1 MSADFSRW
9 AKLYAQARPT
19 YPPALFEYLA
29 GLCERHDV
37 AWDCATG
44 NGQAAHGLADHFG
57 RVVASDWSF
66 DQIREAVRH
75 PRIAYR
81 VATAE
86 RPALPDASLDLV
98 TVAAAIHWFDLE
110 AFYRELTHVLRGG
123 GVAAAWSYHAAHMD
137 TEVGEVLRSFYLDV
151 VRPYFPPGFERVDDR
166 YEAIH
171 LPGTA
176 LTPPQFWMEADWDSD
191 QVIAFVRSWSGT
203 QAFLRQ
209 EGRDPTGTLVEPL
222 RRIEAA
228 PGSRHRLR
236 WPLYLRVNRL

>member
-29 GLCERHDV
+29 GLGERHDV

-66 DQIREAVRH
+66 DQIRETVRH

-123 GVAAAWSYHAAHMD
+123 GVAAAWSYHAAH
-137 TEVGEVLRSFYLDV
+137 
-151 VRPYFPPGFERVDDR
+151 
-166 YEAIH
+166 
-171 LPGTA
+171 
-176 LTPPQFWMEADWDSD
+176 
-191 QVIAFVRSWSGT
+191 
-203 QAFLRQ
+203 
-209 EGRDPTGTLVEPL
+209 
-222 RRIEAA
+222 
-228 PGSRHRLR
+228 
-236 WPLYLRVNRL
+236 